1 VSLDVHPATAREER
15 FRLRGAVDARRGY
28 GSVALEA
35 ADNDVLVALTQG
47 DPLQLASV
55 G

>member
-1 VSLDVHPATAREER
+1 VSLDVRPATAREER

-28 GSVALEA
+28 GSVWFEA
-35 ADNDVLVALTQG
+35 ANDDVLVALTKV
-47 DPLQLASV
+47 DSLELAPA